1 MRILDRYIG
10 VTVAVQFFIVLL
22 LLLGL
27 FFFTFFIGELDEV
40 GKNGYTIW
48 QAVQYVLLTLP
59 RVAYQLF
66 PTVALLGSIIGL
78 GILASN
84 SELVVLR
91 AAGVSPNRIV
101 LSVLKVGLLLMVLAT
116 LLGDVLAPATEA
128 QARTLKAASRDGKIS
143 LSTSE
148 AFWARDGARF
158 VYIGEFRYDGS
169 MHDIMIYSLDDQHR
183 LSNVIHA
190 EEAWYVGD
198 NWRLENISQSD
209 ISETGVTVS
218 QRESLEMASLLSP
231 DLVRVVSVNPE
242 FLSAWGLFKYVQYL
256 RANQLQSNRYELAF
270 WRKIV
275 TPLTTAVMMF
285 LAIPFVFGP
294 LRSAA
299 IGSRIVVGTMVGIG
313 FYVINELSGYV
324 GLSYNLHPL
333 LVVLAPPL
341 LFLWLAVHLTRRQ

>member
-1 MRILDRYIG
+1 MRLIDRYIG
-10 VTVAVQFFIVLL
+10 VTVAVHFLVVMFLL
-22 LLLGL
+22 LAL
-27 FFFTFFIGELDEV
+27 FFFTFFVSELDEV
-40 GKNGYTIW
+40 GKNDYTILEAI
-48 QAVQYVLLTLP
+48 QFVLLSMP

-78 GILASN
+78 GMLATN

-101 LSVLKVGLLLMVLAT
+101 VSVLKVGLLLMVLAT
-116 LLGDVLAPATEA
+116 ILGDVLAPITEA
-128 QARTLKAASRDGKIS
+128 EARTLHAASRGGKVALAS
-143 LSTSE
+143 DD
-148 AFWARDGARF
+148 AFWARDGNRF

-169 MHDIMIYSLDDQHR
+169 MRDIIVYAIDEQHR

-190 EEAWYVGD
+190 EEAWYVG
-198 NWRLENISQSD
+198 NHWQLEKVSQSD
-209 ISETGVTVS
+209 VTERGVKTSHV
-218 QRESLEMASLLSP
+218 EKMEMASLLSP

-256 RANQLQSNRYELAF
+256 RANQLQSSRYELAF

-285 LAIPFVFGP
+285 VAIPFVFGP
-294 LRSAA
+294 LRSSA
-299 IGSRIVVGTMVGIG
+299 IGSRIVVGTLVGMG
-313 FYVINELSGYV
+313 FYVLNEISGYF

-333 LVVLAPPL
+333 AVVLLPPL
-341 LFLWLAVHLTRRQ
+341 LFLGIALYLARRQ